1 MGGGVC
7 GCCISVVVMLLIFE
21 VVDVTALPL
30 CHVSNFQDKVGRLR
44 WRVAVKR
51 KFFCPSRTPL
61 ENYQI
66 GSADSLLM
74 LHNACAASLR

>member
-1 MGGGVC
+1 
-7 GCCISVVVMLLIFE
+7 MLLIFE